1 MLHLG
6 VYVQPKDK
14 SLEET
19 QDFDVIPSE
28 DMILSNIL
36 QRAIDGDL
44 PKHLYD
50 FPETCIYDWKYEGNP
65 QQGCGVFSSKYIHIS
80 SKILL
85 SQISHIQFTFQN
97 YRCRLESGEND

>member
-19 QDFDVIPSE
+19 QDFAVIPSE
-28 DMILSNIL
+28 DMILSNVL

-50 FPETCIYDWKYEGNP
+50 FPETCIYDWKYEGKP
-65 QQGCGVFSSKYIHIS
+65 QQGCGVFSSMYPQNTFNLHQSNLIYFS
-80 SKILL
+80 FSKL
-85 SQISHIQFTFQN
+85 
-97 YRCRLESGEND
+97 

>member
-19 QDFDVIPSE
+19 QDFAVIPSE
-28 DMILSNIL
+28 DMILSNVL
-36 QRAIDGDL
+36 QKAVDGDL

-50 FPETCIYDWKYEGNP
+50 FPESCIYDWKYEGNP
-65 QQGCGVFSSKYIHIS
+65 QQGCGVFSSMYIL
-80 SKILL
+80 KILL
-85 SQISHIQFTFQN
+85 SYINQIYFSF
-97 YRCRLESGEND
+97 SKS

>member
-28 DMILSNIL
+28 DMILSNVL

-65 QQGCGVFSSKYIHIS
+65 QQGCGVFSSMYFL
-80 SKILL
+80 KIL
-85 SQISHIQFTFQN
+85 SFYMSHIQFTFQN
-97 YRCRLESGEND
+97 CRCRLESGEND